1 MSDVRHCPNPECGHR
16 VDTGASAEYRS
27 QVETCADCGS
37 VLRHGPA
44 SRAPTVESP
53 TQSAVDLGRTVTV
66 AICRD
71 PIQTQ
76 FAVGILEDAG
86 IPHLIAGQS
95 ASSVFGGVLNN
106 RIRVPVERADEAKR
120 VLADEGLAL
129 GGSGPAYDE
138 ARANVAEATKA
149 ETRRRG
155 MKPLLFFL
163 LMLLLYGLATVLRK
177 F

>member
-1 MSDVRHCPNPECGHR
+1 MSEVRHCPNPECGHR
-16 VDTGASAEYRS
+16 LETGVPAEYRS

-44 SRAPTVESP
+44 PKSP
-53 TQSAVDLGRTVTV
+53 TAETPTQTDVDLGRTVTV

-76 FAVGILEDAG
+76 FAVGTLEAAG
-86 IPHLIAGQS
+86 IPHLIAGQA
-95 ASSVFGGVLNN
+95 ASNVFGGMLSN
-106 RIRVPVERADEAKR
+106 RIRVPVERAEEAKR
-120 VLADEGLAL
+120 LLADEGLAL

-138 ARANVAEATKA
+138 ARANIAEATEA

-155 MKPLLFFL
+155 MKPLLFFI
-163 LMLLLYGLATVLRK
+163 LMLLLYGLVTVLRR